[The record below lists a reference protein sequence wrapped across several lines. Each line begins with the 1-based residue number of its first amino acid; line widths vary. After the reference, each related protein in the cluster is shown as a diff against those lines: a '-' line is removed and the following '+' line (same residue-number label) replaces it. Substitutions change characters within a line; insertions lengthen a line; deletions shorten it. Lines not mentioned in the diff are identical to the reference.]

1 MLSFEEKKAIFQS
14 FKLKE
19 KEISNG
25 RVSFVYPESKQRG
38 QVLATQLHPSG
49 NGYVVGKYMSEETI
63 KKNGYLVDPR
73 GWISIR
79 DFSKEEMK
87 TVIREAAMSMS
98 GVEIEPETKSK
109 PELEL
114 KPEAEAK
121 PEAQLEPETKV
132 EPEHLANSE
141 PPMVKDIPEK
151 AEKKAAPNETFKA
164 SSASEKIGLNC
175 LNNWMELTKAVTEL
189 NYLVWRGFFKRLS
202 R

>member
-79 DFSKEEMK
+79 DFSKEEMQ

-98 GVEIEPETKSK
+98 GVEIEPETRSK

-114 KPEAEAK
+114 KPEAK
-121 PEAQLEPETKV
+121 PKLEPENKL
-132 EPEHLANSE
+132 EPEHQDHSA

-151 AEKKAAPNETFKA
+151 VEKKAAPNETFKA

>member
-19 KEISNG
+19 KKISNG

-38 QVLATQLHPSG
+38 KVLATQLHPSG
-49 NGYVVGKYMSEETI
+49 NGYVVGKYMSRETI

-87 TVIREAAMSMS
+87 NVIREAAMSMS
-98 GVEIEPETKSK
+98 GVEIELEPELDLKIELEPEIDLKPEPETKS
-109 PELEL
+109 
-114 KPEAEAK
+114 A
-121 PEAQLEPETKV
+121 
-132 EPEHLANSE
+132 
-141 PPMVKDIPEK
+141 MVKDIPEK
-151 AEKKAAPNETFKA
+151 VEKKTAPDETFEA
-164 SSASEKIGLNC
+164 SSASEKIGFNC
-175 LNNWMELTKAVTEL
+175 LNNLLELTKAVTEL
-189 NYLVWRGFFKRLS
+189 NYLVWRGFFNRLS